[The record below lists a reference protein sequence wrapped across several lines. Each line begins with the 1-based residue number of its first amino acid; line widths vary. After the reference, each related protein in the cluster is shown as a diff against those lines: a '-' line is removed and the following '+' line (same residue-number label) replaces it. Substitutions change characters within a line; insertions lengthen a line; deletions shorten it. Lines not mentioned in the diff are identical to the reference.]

1 MNYAVKCGHPKI
13 IRSIEQKSV
22 LINPEFVENLH
33 MAVKN
38 EDVNCVKEL
47 LEDQDLGVQEKKI
60 ARVIHFC
67 ESSSDERKKTYFR
80 IFIIKRKR
88 ARVFSKK
95 CQAPEKFNSSYWNTI
110 ATLINKDKG
119 LR

>member
-47 LEDQDLGVQEKKI
+47 LEDQNFGVQEKKD
-60 ARVIHFC
+60 C
-67 ESSSDERKKTYFR
+67 QSSS
-80 IFIIKRKR
+80 
-88 ARVFSKK
+88 
-95 CQAPEKFNSSYWNTI
+95 
-110 ATLINKDKG
+110 L
-119 LR
+119 L

>member
-38 EDVNCVKEL
+38 EDVRKGRKHILEFL
-47 LEDQDLGVQEKKI
+47 L
-60 ARVIHFC
+60 
-67 ESSSDERKKTYFR
+67 
-80 IFIIKRKR
+80 
-88 ARVFSKK
+88 
-95 CQAPEKFNSSYWNTI
+95 
-110 ATLINKDKG
+110 
-119 LR
+119 

>member
-47 LEDQDLGVQEKKI
+47 LEDQDFGSPGKN
-60 ARVIHFC
+60 
-67 ESSSDERKKTYFR
+67 Y
-80 IFIIKRKR
+80 
-88 ARVFSKK
+88 
-95 CQAPEKFNSSYWNTI
+95 CQSYS
-110 ATLINKDKG
+110 L
-119 LR
+119 L

>member
-47 LEDQDLGVQEKKI
+47 LEDQDLGVLEKKI
-60 ARVIHFC
+60 ARVIHFFK
-67 ESSSDERKKTYFR
+67 SSPDERKKTYFR

-88 ARVFSKK
+88 SRVFSKR

>member
-67 ESSSDERKKTYFR
+67 KSSPDERKKTYFR

-88 ARVFSKK
+88 TRVFSKR
-95 CQAPEKFNSSYWNTI
+95 CQAPENFYSSYWN
-110 ATLINKDKG
+110 
-119 LR
+119 

>member
-33 MAVKN
+33 EAVKN

-47 LEDQDLGVQEKKI
+47 LEDKDLGVQEKKI
-60 ARVIHFC
+60 AKVLHFC
-67 ESSSDERKKTYFR
+67 ETSPDERKKTCFR

-88 ARVFSKK
+88 ARVFIKT
-95 CQAPEKFNSSYWNTI
+95 CQAPEKFNSSYWNHHRH
-110 ATLINKDKG
+110 
-119 LR
+119 LRQFE

>member
-47 LEDQDLGVQEKKI
+47 LEDQKFEVQEKN
-60 ARVIHFC
+60 
-67 ESSSDERKKTYFR
+67 
-80 IFIIKRKR
+80 
-88 ARVFSKK
+88 
-95 CQAPEKFNSSYWNTI
+95 CQI
-110 ATLINKDKG
+110 CL
-119 LR
+119 LL

>member
-47 LEDQDLGVQEKKI
+47 LEDQNLGVQEKKI
-60 ARVIHFC
+60 ARVLHFC
-67 ESSSDERKKTYFR
+67 ESSPDERKATYSR
-80 IFIIKRKR
+80 IFISR
-88 ARVFSKK
+88 
-95 CQAPEKFNSSYWNTI
+95 
-110 ATLINKDKG
+110 
-119 LR
+119 